1 MSDTSRTKTKGNY
14 KKPLTIADK
23 SLEELEFDG
32 DKLVTNERPLKT
44 LYLWNTKPVLTI
56 SKKLVACER
65 PREFWINHE
74 VERLGRKTY
83 SAPDSLTFLSGRVN
97 G

>member
-14 KKPLTIADK
+14 KKLLTIADK

-32 DKLVTNERPLKT
+32 NKLVTNERPLKA

-56 SKKLVACER
+56 SKKLVACEGPKR
-65 PREFWINHE
+65 FRINHE
-74 VERLGRKTY
+74 VGRLGRKTY
-83 SAPDSLTFLSGRVN
+83 SAPDSLTFLSG
-97 G
+97 